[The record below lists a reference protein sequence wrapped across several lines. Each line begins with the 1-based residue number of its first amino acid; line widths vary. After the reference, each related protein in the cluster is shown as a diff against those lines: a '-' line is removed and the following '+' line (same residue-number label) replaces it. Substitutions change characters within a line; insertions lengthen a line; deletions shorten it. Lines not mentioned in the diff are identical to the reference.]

1 MVPIAC
7 CILVTSW
14 ANIGL
19 AATEKKERKNK
30 SKKQEET
37 YDSSQL
43 LYKLVLRGQCELDC
57 TLNCQ
62 PSLSTAYGCA
72 GGWVTTNLNNNI
84 TTQ

>member
-19 AATEKKERKNK
+19 AVTEKKERKERKNK

-37 YDSSQL
+37 YDSGQL
-43 LYKLVLRGQCELDC
+43 LYKLVSD
-57 TLNCQ
+57 NADW
-62 PSLSTAYGCA
+62 TAR
-72 GGWVTTNLNNNI
+72 
-84 TTQ
+84 

>member
-19 AATEKKERKNK
+19 AVTEKKERKERKNK

-37 YDSSQL
+37 YDSSQQT
-43 LYKLVLRGQCELDC
+43 RFGQCGLDC
-57 TLNCQ
+57 TLNSQ
-62 PSLSTAYGCA
+62 LSLSTAYNHA
-72 GGWVTTNLNNNI
+72 GG
-84 TTQ
+84 